1 MHTQGKWK
9 RMRRDI
15 SVVDDKGREL
25 RICTMIQ
32 HTGNTAKENQDEAN
46 ARLIAAAPETKRQHD
61 ALLEACKAMTK
72 QCETFNWNTSLPQTK
87 DIDKQIEQ
95 AQKAIKQAE
104 GEE

>member
-32 HTGNTAKENQDEAN
+32 HTGNTAKENQDEAH
-46 ARLIAAAPETKRQHD
+46 AQLIVAAPETKRQRD
-61 ALLEACKAMTK
+61 ALLEACKAMTA
-72 QCETFNWNTSLPQTK
+72 QCEAFNWNQSLPQTK
-87 DIDKQIEQ
+87 GIDKQIKIAEQ
-95 AQKAIKQAE
+95 AIKQAE